1 MNPFTLTV
9 LMYHYV
15 RDANDAAEAG
25 SGIFGMPLSR
35 FEAQIDALAT
45 HFEMVSW
52 LEVKKHL
59 LGDGYL
65 PSKACLLTFDDGV
78 CDHYINVYPALRKR
92 GLSGLFFALSRPPVS
107 GLALGHKIH
116 FLLARLGLER
126 LREAFLERL
135 DAVRLAA
142 FHQAETKYRSDLFN
156 GPDPAKIDVF
166 KLVLQRDLS
175 DSAESILSQLIAG
188 YIGSEVD
195 IANHFYLSP
204 AQISEMA
211 ANGMHFGGHSQSHPW
226 FDWISKEQLA
236 QEIESSAA
244 WLSTFEANPW
254 GFAYPY
260 GGLDSRSRPLL
271 QTNGFVGAF
280 TTTRHAVHTDPFLI
294 GRFDA
299 ESFIPEKAKPD
310 FSSGGS

>member
-1 MNPFTLTV
+1 MKSLNLLV

-15 RDANDAAEAG
+15 RDANDAAESG
-25 SGIFGMPLSR
+25 SGIPGMPVSH
-35 FEAQIDALAT
+35 FESQIDDLAGQ
-45 HFEMVSW
+45 FEMVSW
-52 LEVKKHL
+52 LDVKKHL
-59 LGDGYL
+59 LGIESL
-65 PSKACLLTFDDGV
+65 PPTACLLTFDDGV

-92 GLSGLFFALSRPPVS
+92 GLSGLFFALSRVPGS

-126 LREAFLERL
+126 LRESFLERL
-135 DAVRLAA
+135 DAVQMAA
-142 FHQAETKYRSDLFN
+142 FRQAEAKYQADLSYEA
-156 GPDPAKIDVF
+156 GPDKIEVF

-175 DSAESILSQLIAG
+175 DIAERILSQLIASHL
-188 YIGSEVD
+188 GSEVD
-195 IANHFYLSP
+195 ISNRFYLSP

-226 FDWISKEQLA
+226 FDWVSAERQA

-244 WLSTFEANPW
+244 WLSTFEARPW

-260 GGLDSRSRPLL
+260 GGLDSQSASLL
-271 QTNGFVGAF
+271 HASGFVGAF
-280 TTTRHAVHTDPFLI
+280 TTVRQVVHTDPFLI

-299 ESFIPEKAKPD
+299 EAFIPEMAKPD
-310 FSSGGS
+310 FSAGGT

>member
-1 MNPFTLTV
+1 MNPLNLLV

-25 SGIFGMPLSR
+25 SGIPGMPLAH
-35 FEAQIDALAT
+35 FESQIDYLAT
-45 HFEMVSW
+45 HFEIVSW
-52 LEVKKHL
+52 LDLKRHL
-59 LGDGYL
+59 LGHGDL
-65 PSKACLLTFDDGV
+65 PPAACLLTFDDGV

-92 GLSGLFFALSRPPVS
+92 GLSGLFFGLSRGPAW
-107 GLALGHKIH
+107 GLALGHEIH

-135 DAVRLAA
+135 DSVQRVAFNNAEAKYLADP
-142 FHQAETKYRSDLFN
+142 SN
-156 GPDPAKIDVF
+156 GPDPDKIDIF

-175 DSAESILSQLIAG
+175 DSAESIMSQLIAQT
-188 YIGSEVD
+188 IGPEVD
-195 IANHFYLSP
+195 IASHFYLSS

-211 ANGMHFGGHSQSHPW
+211 ANDMHFGGHSQSHPW
-226 FDWISKEQLA
+226 FDWVSTERQT

-244 WLSTFEANPW
+244 WLSKFEAPPW

-260 GGLDSRSRPLL
+260 GGLDSQSTSLL
-271 QTNGFVGAF
+271 QASGFIGAF
-280 TTTRHAVHTDPFLI
+280 TTIRQVVHTDPYLI

-299 ESFIPEKAKPD
+299 ESFVPEMAKSD
-310 FSSGGS
+310 FSTGGA